1 MPPAPAS
8 EEFARLLKALADDV
22 VYAHIHWRM
31 ATDLGASLV
40 QYPLVEAQSRTFWYL
55 THKAHVAASLQH
67 LCRAFDQEQSSL
79 HLLSWLRTIEGN
91 LHIFEVNAFKERL
104 KANPYVQSLADS
116 AEKPDPAALALDI
129 AACMA
134 TDPLVRKLTT
144 YRGSTAAHRSK
155 KLALRPRTAGQ
166 PPSLTDADVE
176 VLLSRAKTI
185 LNRYSYMFSAEV
197 HSTSMIGHDDHKYI
211 FKSVEKNVTTARRRS
226 VA

>member
-1 MPPAPAS
+1 MPSVSAS

-40 QYPLVEAQSRTFWYL
+40 QQPLVETQSQTFWYL

-91 LHIFEVNAFKERL
+91 LHIFAVDAFKERL
-104 KANPYVQSLADS
+104 KTNPYVQSLAAS
-116 AEKPDPAALALDI
+116 AQRPDPAALALDI
-129 AACMA
+129 AACIA
-134 TDPLVRKLTT
+134 TDPLVRKLTI

-155 KLALRPRTAGQ
+155 KLALRPRAAGQ
-166 PPSLTDADVE
+166 PPLLTDEDVG
-176 VLLSRAKTI
+176 VLLSRAKTV
-185 LNRYSYMFSAEV
+185 LNRYSNMFSAEV
-197 HSTSMIGHDDHKYI
+197 HSTSMIGHDDYKYI
-211 FKSVEKNVTTARRRS
+211 FQSVEENVTAARRRS